1 MYRSRKGILKCHLS
15 GTTSNTLSS
24 LLVFSLKWLLRCSPF
39 LCFPFLAFCYPD
51 AEYYDL
57 VLSLSYFPLRSSTCL
72 FVSLYMSF
80 PFSSNS
86 SIDFFFFHFYHGP
99 NFCELFV
106 LWITKKKEFLFYG
119 CDISSLSENINFF
132 SWKFSSPSVM
142 FHSICSF
149 FHCFTWCSS

>member
-1 MYRSRKGILKCHLS
+1 MYRRGKGILKCHLS

-24 LLVFSLKWLLRCSPF
+24 LLVYSLEWLLRCSPS
-39 LCFPFLAFCYPD
+39 LRFPFLAFCYSD

-57 VLSLSYFPLRSSTCL
+57 VLSLSYFPLRFL

-86 SIDFFFFHFYHGP
+86 SIDFFVFHFYHGP

-106 LWITKKKEFLFYG
+106 LWIKKKNSCFMAVIALLFQK
-119 CDISSLSENINFF
+119 ILIFF
-132 SWKFSSPSVM
+132 SGNFLLPPWCFTQYA
-142 FHSICSF
+142 FSF
-149 FHCFTWCSS
+149 FIVFTWCSS